1 MENNLTNS
9 RQVAFNTLLEVYYRG
24 AYTDVALD
32 RTLTKTN
39 LSKLD
44 RNLACELVYGIVRR
58 QRTLDSIIDRLGKKS
73 AAKQPHNLRIIL
85 HLGLYQLRYL
95 QQIPPSAAIN
105 TSVQL
110 AKENGQ
116 QNLSG
121 VVNGLL
127 RQYQRLAEQK
137 DPLELTGD
145 SIEDIGI
152 FYSFPDWITNK
163 FVTEL
168 GIEETKQLL
177 DWFNQPP
184 QLDLRVNTQ
193 QISLDEL
200 EAKLTAI
207 GVVVTHLPH
216 LPQAL
221 RLTKGVGAIKDLIG
235 YHEGWWL
242 VQDSS
247 AQLVTHLLA
256 PQAGEFIIDAC
267 AAPGGKTTHIAEIM
281 GDKGEIWAIDRTP
294 KRLQK
299 VTENAARLRLK
310 SIQTLVGDSRT
321 LEQFTEKA
329 DRVLLDAPCSGL
341 GTLHK
346 RPDLRWRQESKQ
358 IKDIIQLQVEL
369 LYKCSTWVKKGGILV
384 YSTCT
389 LNRDENEAVIEAF
402 LIDRPHWKIEPPASD
417 SPANTFVT
425 SEDYIKILPHQHQM
439 DGFFMVKLRNLE
451 PFEQK
456 SPF

>member
-1 MENNLTNS
+1 MENNITNS
-9 RQVAFNTLLEVYYRG
+9 RQVAFNALLEVYYRG

-32 RTLTKTN
+32 RILTKTN
-39 LSKLD
+39 LPKLD
-44 RNLACELVYGIVRR
+44 RNLVCELVYGIVRR

-95 QQIPPSAAIN
+95 QHIPPSAAIN

-152 FYSFPDWITNK
+152 FYSFPDWIANK

-168 GIEETKQLL
+168 GIKETKQLL

-193 QISLDEL
+193 LISLDEL
-200 EAKLTAI
+200 VAKLTAI
-207 GVVVTHLPH
+207 GIAVTRLPH

-235 YHEGWWL
+235 YHEGWWI

-281 GDKGEIWAIDRTP
+281 GDKGEICAIDRTP

-299 VTENAARLRLK
+299 VTENATRLRLK
-310 SIQTLVGDSRT
+310 SIQTLIADSRT
-321 LEQFTEKA
+321 LDQFTKKA

-358 IKDIIQLQVEL
+358 IRDIIQLQREL
-369 LYKCSTWVKKGGILV
+369 LDKCSTWVKDGGILV

-389 LNRDENEAVIEAF
+389 LDRDENEAVIEAF
-402 LIDRPHWKIEPPASD
+402 LESHPNWKIEPPTSD
-417 SPANTFVT
+417 SPANAFTT
-425 SEDYIKILPHQHQM
+425 SDGWIKILPHQHQM
-439 DGFFMVKLRNLE
+439 DGFFMARLRNLGSRRITPE
-451 PFEQK
+451 
-456 SPF
+456 

>member
-9 RQVAFNTLLEVYYRG
+9 RQVAFNVLLEVYYRG
-24 AYTDVALD
+24 AYTDIAID
-32 RTLTKTN
+32 RILTKTN

-127 RQYQRLAEQK
+127 RQYQRLAEHK
-137 DPLELTGD
+137 DPLELT
-145 SIEDIGI
+145 EDAIKNIGI
-152 FYSFPDWITNK
+152 FYSFPDWIVDK

-168 GIEETKQLL
+168 GTEETKQLL

-193 QISLDEL
+193 QISIDEL
-200 EAKLTAI
+200 ETKLTAADI
-207 GVVVTHLPH
+207 AVMRLPH

-221 RLTKGVGAIKDLIG
+221 RLTKGVGLLQNLMG

-256 PQAGEFIIDAC
+256 PQAGEYIIDAC

-321 LEQFTEKA
+321 LDQFTKKA

-358 IKDIIQLQVEL
+358 IRDVIQLQQEL
-369 LYKCSTWVKKGGILV
+369 LDKCSTWVTEGGILV

-389 LNRDENEAVIEAF
+389 LDRDENETVIEAF
-402 LIDRPHWKIEPPASD
+402 LENHPHWKIEPPALD
-417 SPANTFVT
+417 SLANPFAT
-425 SEDYIKILPHQHQM
+425 SEGWVKILPHQHQM
-439 DGFFMVKLRNLE
+439 DGFFMVKLRNLGDI
-451 PFEQK
+451 
-456 SPF
+456 

>member
-1 MENNLTNS
+1 MEKTATNS
-9 RQVAFNTLLEVYYRG
+9 RQIAFNALLEIYYRG
-24 AYTDVALD
+24 AYTDIALD
-32 RTLTKTN
+32 RMLDKNN

-58 QRTLDSIIDRLGKKS
+58 QRTLDRIIDIFGKKP
-73 AAKQPHNLRIIL
+73 AVKQPHNLRIIL

-95 QQIPPSAAIN
+95 QQIPVPAAID

-127 RQYQRLAEQK
+127 RQYQRLAEVK
-137 DPLELTGD
+137 DPLELGGD

-152 FYSFPDWITNK
+152 AYSFPNWIVAN
-163 FVTEL
+163 FITEI
-168 GIEETKQLL
+168 GKEETKQIL
-177 DWFNQPP
+177 DWFNHPP
-184 QLDLRVNTQ
+184 QLDLRVNTRS
-193 QISLDEL
+193 ISVSEL
-200 EAKLTAI
+200 ASKLTDI
-207 GVVVTHLPH
+207 NIEHTPLPH
-216 LPQAL
+216 LPQSL
-221 RLTKGVGAIKDLIG
+221 RLMKGVGAIKDLIG

-256 PQAGEFIIDAC
+256 PQAGESIVDAC
-267 AAPGGKTTHIAEIM
+267 AAPGGKTTHIAEM
-281 GDKGEIWAIDRTP
+281 MDDRGEIWAIDPTP

-299 VTENAARLRLK
+299 ITENATRLRLK

-321 LEQFTEKA
+321 LDRFIDSA
-329 DRVLLDAPCSGL
+329 DRVLLDVPCSGL

-346 RPDLRWRQESKQ
+346 RPDLRWRQEQGK
-358 IKDIIQLQVEL
+358 IRDIIKLQREL
-369 LYKCSTWVKKGGILV
+369 LDNCATWVKKGGILV

-389 LNRDENEAVIEAF
+389 LNKEENEGTIEAF
-402 LIDRPHWKIEPPASD
+402 LATHPNWQIEPPPSD
-417 SPANTFVT
+417 SPASVFATT
-425 SEDYIKILPHQHQM
+425 KGWIKILPHQHQM
-439 DGFFMVKLRNLE
+439 DGFFMVRLRHLLSE
-451 PFEQK
+451 PAK
-456 SPF
+456 